1 MKTLGGQTETWSQ
14 NRKFPEEM
22 TMCLPITDTMINLLN
37 QSLACPRLMKIKTLI
52 LASLLVGALVA
63 TASVPLQAAESSQHP
78 TVQPADTFVILLSG
92 PYKPVPQEPNVDCK
106 NLGLLQVNLCDGSF
120 STTKIF
126 PVSGLPKGASGQAN
140 SGEGPRSGERQ
151 AENAIGN
158 FYTQFAGILAAYDL
172 PGGSLTMVFTAN
184 NLVPVPDGQGG
195 TYLVGTLQ
203 LDITEATGI
212 YASFL
217 GGHNKMVDILH
228 QLADGTFVEHCYCI
242 ISRPAPT
249 AINRHDSEGGTEGSR
264 RNDARA

>member
-1 MKTLGGQTETWSQ
+1 
-14 NRKFPEEM
+14 
-22 TMCLPITDTMINLLN
+22 MCLPISFETRNTDTMIKLFI

-52 LASLLVGALVA
+52 FASLLVGALVTLLSA
-63 TASVPLQAAESSQHP
+63 PLQAAESSQHP

-92 PYKPVPQEPNVDCK
+92 PYEPVPQEANVDCK

-120 STTKIF
+120 TTTKIF

-151 AENAIGN
+151 AQNTIGN
-158 FYTQFAGILAAYDL
+158 FYVQFADIHAAYDL
-172 PGGSLTMVFTAN
+172 PGGALTMIFTTN
-184 NLVPVPDGQGG
+184 NTVPVPDGQGG
-195 TYLVGTLQ
+195 TFFVGTID
-203 LDITEATGI
+203 LDITEATGV

-217 GGHNKMVDILH
+217 GGHNKMVDVIH

-249 AINRHDSEGGTEGSR
+249 AINRHDSEGGTERSR

>member
-1 MKTLGGQTETWSQ
+1 MSS
-14 NRKFPEEM
+14 F
-22 TMCLPITDTMINLLN
+22 INYGLNTTNIGTKILN
-37 QSLACPRLMKIKTLI
+37 QSIKRLPLVKFKNFILI
-52 LASLLVGALVA
+52 SLLVA
-63 TASVPLQAAESSQHP
+63 TLIPVPLQSAAQSPHSGGI
-78 TVQPADTFVILLSG
+78 PADTFVILLSG

-212 YASFL
+212 FESFV

-228 QLADGTFVEHCYCI
+228 QLADGTFVEHCFCV
-242 ISRPAPT
+242 ISRPQQSA
-249 AINRHDSEGGTEGSR
+249 AITPHASHGETGDR
-264 RNDARA
+264 RFDREDATV